1 MLEELNELAK
11 EASKQ
16 AVETNKALEDLRRVN
31 YKLLADLDQCRNRSG
46 LKLRAIEARHKELGR
61 ELSTEKELIE
71 ELQKELE
78 KERLSLERAI
88 ERTFFLQQ
96 ESHQKNT
103 EFGEMQH
110 LLHVKESE
118 LVEAKLDIQK
128 LKSEHA
134 SLQLVLENK
143 DLQLINARKNLGD
156 EVNQE
161 VA

>member
-1 MLEELNELAK
+1 M
-11 EASKQ
+11 
-16 AVETNKALEDLRRVN
+16 R
-31 YKLLADLDQCRNRSG
+31 
-46 LKLRAIEARHKELGR
+46 LKLRAIEARNKELGR

-78 KERLSLERAI
+78 KERLSLEQAI
-88 ERTFFLQQ
+88 ERAFFLQQ

-103 EFGEMQH
+103 EFVEMQY

-161 VA
+161 VAKLKTLTSSNEELVRAAAAATTLRDKEEHVQIMRDELNNTRVKV

>member
-31 YKLLADLDQCRNRSG
+31 YKLLADKWRVR

-61 ELSTEKELIE
+61 ELSTEKELIK

>member
-1 MLEELNELAK
+1 
-11 EASKQ
+11 
-16 AVETNKALEDLRRVN
+16 VR
-31 YKLLADLDQCRNRSG
+31 
-46 LKLRAIEARHKELGR
+46 LKLRAIEARNKELGR

-78 KERLSLERAI
+78 KERLSLEQAI
-88 ERTFFLQQ
+88 ERAFFLQQ
-96 ESHQKNT
+96 ESHQKNS

-143 DLQLINARKNLGD
+143 VCNSLTRGRIWGMK
-156 EVNQE
+156 
-161 VA
+161 